1 DTRGSSEPW
10 RTATVGDRVSSL
22 AEACRRLAEDST
34 IRPVAGGTDLM
45 VAGAVERAQR
55 GALLDLSGVEALHG
69 IERVEE
75 ELVVGAATTFSQLRQ
90 DPEVQEHFPAL
101 AAAAAEVGGW
111 QIQNRAT
118 LGGNVANASPA
129 GDSLPVLLVL
139 QAKIDCCGLQGERTL
154 AYNDFHTGYRKT
166 ALQPGEL
173 IARFRLPIPA
183 PGVQQGFRKVGTREA
198 QAISKVVLAMAG
210 RVEAGRIVEL
220 RLAAGSVAATPI
232 RLRAAEAAAMGKVPS
247 EGAPLAAAAARQET
261 EPIADVRSSA
271 EYRSVVLGRLVQ
283 RWVASLADER

>member
-1 DTRGSSEPW
+1 MVAS
-10 RTATVGDRVSSL
+10 A
-22 AEACRRLAEDST
+22 AERAR
-34 IRPVAGGTDLM
+34 AGG
-45 VAGAVERAQR
+45 
-55 GALLDLSGVEALHG
+55 LLDLSGLEALRG
-69 IERVEE
+69 IERVDN
-75 ELVVGAATTFSQLRQ
+75 ELVIGAATTFSQLRH
-90 DPEVQEHFPAL
+90 DPTVREHFPAL

-139 QAKIDCCGLQGERTL
+139 EVRVDCCGPEGERTL
-154 AYNDFHTGYRKT
+154 SYNEFHTGYRQT
-166 ALQPGEL
+166 ALGPGEL
-173 IARFRLPIPA
+173 IARFRLPMPR
-183 PGVQQGFRKVGTREA
+183 PGTRQGFHKAGTRQA
-198 QAISKVVLAMAG
+198 QAISKVVLSMAG

-232 RLRAAEAAAMGKVPS
+232 RLRAAEAAAIGEVPS
-247 EGAPLAAAAARQET
+247 EGAPLAARAARQET
-261 EPIADVRSSA
+261 NPIADVRSSA

>member
-1 DTRGSSEPW
+1 MVE
-10 RTATVGDRVSSL
+10 RVSSL

-45 VAGAVERAQR
+45 VADAVERAQR
-55 GALLDLSGVEALHG
+55 GALLDLSGIEALRG
-69 IERVEE
+69 IERVED
-75 ELVVGAATTFSQLRQ
+75 ELVIGAATTFSQLRQ
-90 DPEVQEHFPAL
+90 DPRVQQHFPSL

-139 QAKIDCCGLQGERTL
+139 EARVDCCGPQGERSLPYTE
-154 AYNDFHTGYRKT
+154 FHSGYRQT

-173 IARFRLPIPA
+173 IARFRLPIPL
-183 PGVQQGFRKVGTREA
+183 PGTEQGFRKVGTREA

-220 RLAAGSVAATPI
+220 RLAAGSVAATPV
-232 RLRAAEAAAMGKVPS
+232 RLRAAEAAAIGRVPS
-247 EGAPLAAAAARQET
+247 DGASLAAAAAREET
-261 EPIADVRSSA
+261 HPIADVRSSA
-271 EYRSVVLGRLVQ
+271 EYRSVVLGRLVE
-283 RWVASLADER
+283 RWVASLADKR